1 MTRNQIE
8 YWNTQETRRANKA
21 RERETNRSNL
31 AREAETNRN
40 NRAVEEETHRANVA
54 REVETNR
61 ANVARE
67 QLQRLE
73 SDRSYT
79 ISTLNLEE
87 TKRRN
92 QVVEKQSQQTIDN
105 NLRHD
110 LATEQLQQAGL
121 ALNRAQLQETILSH
135 RNSEAISKFN
145 AREDARSHQAQED
158 ERYRHDLATEN
169 IDRFRSATQAQST
182 LGTQMHYS
190 AQDAISLM
198 QTEESVR
205 SHKVNE
211 KQHMFDTIVSTLAKV
226 SQGQADKA
234 RTALSLLGGR

>member
-8 YWNTQETRRANKA
+8 YWNTQETKRANKA
-21 RERETNRSNL
+21 KEAETQRSNL
-31 AREAETNRN
+31 AREVETNRN

-92 QVVEKQSQQTIDN
+92 RVIEEQGQQTIDN

-110 LATEQLQQAGL
+110 LATESIQSANL
-121 ALNRAQLQETILSH
+121 ALNRAQLYETILSH
-135 RNSEAISKFN
+135 RNSEAISQYNAKEIFRAN
-145 AREDARSHQAQED
+145 QAREDEN
-158 ERYRHDLATEN
+158 YRHNLASEN
-169 IDRFRSATQAQST
+169 IDRFRSTLQAQSIYD
-182 LGTQMHYS
+182 TQTHYS
-190 AQDAISLM
+190 SQDYNNML
-198 QTEESVR
+198 QTEENKR
-205 SHKVNE
+205 SHRVNE
-211 KQHMFDTIVSTLAKV
+211 KLHFFDTISSNLFKV
-226 SQGQADKA
+226 SQDQANKVK
-234 RTALSLLGGR
+234 TALSLLGG